1 MSQKL
6 AWKYQEFGHS
16 TVQKHWNINW
26 DTIKQGLGSIKRGIN
41 TLSQK
46 RMTLPLP
53 SSTGQTALNH
63 FLVFFSPKSLAC
75 LTMLIFKG
83 VVCVCVWRKKPLLG
97 DIERE
102 KTRGGGGN
110 WRRTKLRGGRRNYL
124 EHPWNHAQMWWIKV
138 LVHVWFWEPNETNML
153 S

>member
-1 MSQKL
+1 LSQKL

-83 VVCVCVWRKKPLLG
+83 VVCVCVKKETTIRRYWEREDEGGGELKENQVKRRKKKLS
-97 DIERE
+97 
-102 KTRGGGGN
+102 
-110 WRRTKLRGGRRNYL
+110 RTSLKPCSNV
-124 EHPWNHAQMWWIKV
+124 MD
-138 LVHVWFWEPNETNML
+138 
-153 S
+153 

>member
-1 MSQKL
+1 LSQKL

-102 KTRGGGGN
+102 KTRGGGELKEN
-110 WRRTKLRGGRRNYL
+110 QVKRRKKKLSRTSLKPCSNV
-124 EHPWNHAQMWWIKV
+124 MD
-138 LVHVWFWEPNETNML
+138 
-153 S
+153 